1 MKGLVL
7 STLYE
12 TKKPLITYLII
23 GIIATVVMTFASPPM
38 SGFILIALLISSIAD
53 NFKREKDSKWM
64 NYVSTLP
71 IKRSDYVK
79 SYYFLF
85 CIVIIIALVV
95 SFPIVLIITHSFN
108 MALISALV
116 SLGCTGIYSAMFP
129 LTFKFGP
136 ENSNTIIMVTVFFMI
151 IIYFIFYILA
161 VIIAAH
167 YDNSMVEMLSNT
179 RSLLVFV
186 VFGILGLVTFAL
198 TYKLSISI
206 FNKKEL

>member
-85 CIVIIIALVV
+85 AL
-95 SFPIVLIITHSFN
+95 S
-108 MALISALV
+108 
-116 SLGCTGIYSAMFP
+116 
-129 LTFKFGP
+129 
-136 ENSNTIIMVTVFFMI
+136 
-151 IIYFIFYILA
+151 
-161 VIIAAH
+161 
-167 YDNSMVEMLSNT
+167 
-179 RSLLVFV
+179 
-186 VFGILGLVTFAL
+186 
-198 TYKLSISI
+198 
-206 FNKKEL
+206 

>member
-1 MKGLVL
+1 
-7 STLYE
+7 
-12 TKKPLITYLII
+12 
-23 GIIATVVMTFASPPM
+23 
-38 SGFILIALLISSIAD
+38 
-53 NFKREKDSKWM
+53 
-64 NYVSTLP
+64 
-71 IKRSDYVK
+71 
-79 SYYFLF
+79 
-85 CIVIIIALVV
+85 
-95 SFPIVLIITHSFN
+95 

-116 SLGCTGIYSAMFP
+116 SLGCTGIYSAMLP

-167 YDNSMVEMLSNT
+167 YDNSMVEMLSNI

-186 VFGILGLVTFAL
+186 VFGILGLATFAL
-198 TYKLSISI
+198 TYKLSIST